1 MDIGYSALVVALLA
15 TIISFVSFIYYGRT
29 KNESIYNF
37 SRTALYAQTLF
48 LTASVIILI
57 YYFLIRDFN
66 VEYVALYSDN
76 SLPLAYTIGA
86 LWGGASGSLLLWIWI
101 ISLFMTGIVLREQKD
116 RITGYALAI
125 LLSVNIFLLSL
136 VISINNPF
144 HRLAFFP
151 SDGNGLN
158 PLLIDPGMLIH
169 PPALFVGYAGLT
181 IPFAFALAG
190 LLAKNENWVFRI
202 RKWFL
207 FSWLFLGFGI
217 FLGGWWSYT
226 VLGWGGYW
234 AWDPVEN
241 ASLVP
246 WLISTALLHSV
257 MLQESKRGMKL
268 WNVILAIAS
277 FETVILATFIT
288 RSGIISSVHGFGSTG
303 IGPIFAGY
311 IVGSILVSAV
321 ILAYR
326 YDQVKS
332 MNIFRSFTSRESSF
346 LFNNI
351 IFVVMSLT
359 VIWGTL
365 YPILNEAFIGSKI
378 GVGIGF
384 YNAIAPLVM
393 FSLVLLMG
401 ISVILRWEY
410 TSSTEIINKLK
421 YPIAIGFGSSPII
434 YFLSFTDISSILGIS
449 ASIFAILLHG
459 QDYFFDVKDFSR
471 KTGSKTINSMIHI
484 IFNRRRRYGGY
495 IVHLSMILIFIGIIG
510 TSIYNTSY
518 STTLQRDSSEEV
530 GGYSFT
536 YMGFSRIVEPE
547 KNDYIINIAINNGN
561 LGEIVTA
568 SLSENLKAQATYV
581 HVGVKSLFFED
592 IYIIPETLDENQVS
606 LSINYYPLIGF
617 IWAGGQLMII
627 GVILGLLP
635 NQLRRKKLIRI
646 KKVKEL
652 VRIIPQE

>member
-1 MDIGYSALVVALLA
+1 MDIGYSALAVALLA
-15 TIISFVSFIYYGRT
+15 TIISFASFIYYTRT
-29 KNESIYNF
+29 QDVSIYNF
-37 SRTALYAQTLF
+37 SKAALYGQTLF
-48 LTASVIILI
+48 LTAAVIILL

-86 LWGGASGSLLLWIWI
+86 LWGGGSGSLLLWAWI
-101 ISLFMTGIVLREQKD
+101 ISLFMTGIVLKEQKD
-116 RITGYALAI
+116 RITGYALAV

-136 VISINNPF
+136 VLSINNPF
-144 HRLAFFP
+144 HRLTFIP
-151 SDGNGLN
+151 PDGNGLN

-169 PPALFVGYAGLT
+169 PPTLFVGYGGLT

-202 RKWFL
+202 RKWTL

-268 WNVILAIAS
+268 WNVLLAIGA

-288 RSGIISSVHGFGSTG
+288 RSGIISSVHAFGSSG
-303 IGPIFAGY
+303 IGPIFVYY
-311 IVGSILVSAV
+311 IGLTLIVSLV
-321 ILAYR
+321 ILAFR

-332 MNIFRSFTSRESSF
+332 MNIFQSITSRESSF

-351 IFVVMSLT
+351 FFVVMALT

-365 YPILNEAFIGSKI
+365 FPILNEAIIGTKI
-378 GVGIGF
+378 SVGTGF
-384 YNAIAPLVM
+384 YNAIVPWVM
-393 FSLVLLMG
+393 LSLILLMG
-401 ISVILRWEY
+401 ISIVLRWGT
-410 TSSTEIINKLK
+410 TSSNEIIHKLK
-421 YPIAIGFGSSPII
+421 YPAAIGLISAPVAYIF
-434 YFLSFTDISSILGIS
+434 SFTDISSLVGIS
-449 ASIFAILLHG
+449 ASIFAISLHG
-459 QDYFFDVKDFSR
+459 QNYLFDVKDFTT
-471 KTGSKTINSMIHI
+471 KTGTKTISSMIHI
-484 IFNRRRRYGGY
+484 ILNRRRRYCGY

-510 TSIYNTSY
+510 TSIYQTNY
-518 STTLQRDSSEEV
+518 STTLQRDIPEEI
-530 GGYSFT
+530 GGYTFT
-536 YMGFSRIVEPE
+536 YNGYSRIEEPNQ
-547 KNDYIINIAINNGN
+547 NDYRINLVIKNGN
-561 LGEIVTA
+561 FGDVITP
-568 SLSENLKAQATYV
+568 SISENLKAQASYT
-581 HVGVKSLFFED
+581 HVGVKSLLLED
-592 IYIIPETLDENQVS
+592 VYVIPESFDENQVS
-606 LSINYYPLIGF
+606 LTINYVPLISF

-627 GVILGLLP
+627 GVMIGLLP
-635 NQLRRKKLIRI
+635 NRLLL
-646 KKVKEL
+646 KEE
-652 VRIIPQE
+652 IN

>member
-48 LTASVIILI
+48 LTVSVIILL

-76 SLPLAYTIGA
+76 SLSLAYTIGA
-86 LWGGASGSLLLWIWI
+86 LWGGASGSLLLWVWI
-101 ISLFMTGIVLREQKD
+101 ISLFMTGIVIREQKD
-116 RITGYALAI
+116 RLTGYALAVI
-125 LLSVNIFLLSL
+125 LSVNIFLLSL
-136 VISINNPF
+136 VITINNPF

-169 PPALFVGYAGLT
+169 PPALFIGYAGLT
-181 IPFAFALAG
+181 IPFAFAIAG
-190 LLAKNENWVFRI
+190 LLAKNENWVFRV

-311 IVGSILVSAV
+311 IVGSIVVSLV

-332 MNIFRSFTSRESSF
+332 MNIFRSFTSKESSF

-351 IFVVMSLT
+351 IFVVMSLI

-393 FSLVLLMG
+393 LSLVLLMG
-401 ISVILRWEY
+401 ISVILRWGS
-410 TSSTEIINKLK
+410 TNSTEIINKLK
-421 YPIAIGFGSSPII
+421 YPLAIGLGSSPLVYI
-434 YFLSFTDISSILGIS
+434 LGFTDISSIVGIS

-459 QDYFFDVKDFSR
+459 QDYIFDVKDFSR
-471 KTGSKTINSMIHI
+471 KTGSKTISSMIHI

-495 IVHLSMILIFIGIIG
+495 IVHLSMILIFMGIIG
-510 TSIYNTSY
+510 TSIYQTSY
-518 STTLQRDSSEEV
+518 STTLQRDLPEEV

-547 KNDYIINIAINNGN
+547 QNNYIINIAITNGN
-561 LGEIVTA
+561 LEETVTA

-592 IYIIPETLDENQVS
+592 IYIIPETFDENQVS
-606 LSINYYPLIGF
+606 LTINYYPLIGF

-635 NQLRRKKLIRI
+635 NQLRRKTKTD
-646 KKVKEL
+646 
-652 VRIIPQE
+652 